1 MSEKTEEPT
10 DHRIR
15 QARRDGRIAKSKD
28 LTQALAGCVWPLA
41 LSAAFMPALAV
52 ASAMIGQL
60 MNWIEDPSIS
70 LAEQQ
75 HYWAGLVIR
84 ASLIFSLGAAVL
96 GVVVG
101 ISLELLQTKGL
112 FSVKPIVPK
121 FEKLNPA
128 NQLKTM
134 FSLRTVIDLL
144 KGIAKVFVISA
155 IALVILR
162 QAARDIAA
170 SAQLPLTDALDM
182 AGFLLLLLSL
192 GTQLFAVALA
202 MLDVLYQRFEHRKS
216 LRMSKDEIQREFK
229 EQEGDPM
236 IKGERRR
243 LHQEALR

>member
-10 DHRIR
+10 DHRLR
-15 QARRDGRIAKSKD
+15 QSRRDGRIAKSKD

-41 LSAAFMPALAV
+41 LSAIFVPALAV
-52 ASAMIGQL
+52 AAAMMGQL

-75 HYWAGLVIR
+75 HYWAGVVIR
-84 ASLIFSLGAAVL
+84 ASLIFSVGAAVL
-96 GVVVG
+96 GVAIGVA
-101 ISLELLQTKGL
+101 LELMQTKGL

-121 FEKLNPA
+121 FEKLNPVG
-128 NQLKTM
+128 QLKTM
-134 FSLRTVIDLL
+134 FSMRTVVELF
-144 KGIAKVFVISA
+144 KGIAKVIVISA
-155 IALVILR
+155 IALLILR
-162 QAARDIAA
+162 HAARDLVG
-170 SAQLPLTDALDM
+170 SVKLPLVDALAM
-182 AGFLLLLLSL
+182 AGFLLLLLSI
-192 GTQLFAVALA
+192 GAQLFAVAVA
-202 MLDVLYQRFEHRKS
+202 VLDVLYQKYEHRKS